1 MLINP
6 ESDRD
11 AFHRGLG
18 CASKAS
24 GPTRSVTLSWARE
37 QGLEACGNC
46 APDLAREV
54 VTDGGRVVES
64 PADGVD
70 DLAFEYVH
78 DPHDPEAFLVR
89 CTTCGEIDECS
100 DRGDAHSKAD
110 THGLNCSATGV
121 TPVSSKRVATDGGRD
136 LYACETPGCD
146 GEKEVV
152 TPDGYVCQSCADA
165 LAEQYESDEH
175 DPRLLTDGGQS
186 GNAYS
191 ENADP
196 LDLRNYQNPAVVT
209 SKSPEESFEKTSVVH
224 ANERDS
230 GTLRIIEFDGTTRL
244 LPAWRWCDVR
254 FLETERV
261 NDGRRRVTP
270 DEWYLLPFQ
279 VEHRADR
286 IPEEVEA

>member
-1 MLINP
+1 MSQSSNAGTKARTTREESSPNKSDAARTVLINP
-6 ESDRD
+6 ESERD

-24 GPTRSVTLSWARE
+24 GPTRSVSLSWARE
-37 QGLEACGNC
+37 QGLDACGNC

-100 DRGDAHSKAD
+100 DRGDAHSRAD

-136 LYACETPGCD
+136 IYGCDTPDCD

-152 TPDGYVCQSCADA
+152 TPDGYVCQTCADQ
-165 LAEQYESDEH
+165 LAAEYEDE
-175 DPRLLTDGGQS
+175 DPRLLTDGGEPAEECDHEVRYLEDFREPS
-186 GNAYS
+186 YGDSHNGRGDLS
-191 ENADP
+191 LEADCAACGT
-196 LDLRNYQNPAVVT
+196 AVLIDAKV
-209 SKSPEESFEKTSVVH
+209 
-224 ANERDS
+224 NEVM
-230 GTLRIIEFDGTTRL
+230 EF
-244 LPAWRWCDVR
+244 
-254 FLETERV
+254 
-261 NDGRRRVTP
+261 
-270 DEWYLLPFQ
+270 
-279 VEHRADR
+279 
-286 IPEEVEA
+286 